1 VFITDGN
8 GTKQK
13 SSLKIGGGRRK
24 RFWYLKKINYFV
36 IFEN

>member
-24 RFWYLKKINYFV
+24 KGFGI
-36 IFEN
+36 